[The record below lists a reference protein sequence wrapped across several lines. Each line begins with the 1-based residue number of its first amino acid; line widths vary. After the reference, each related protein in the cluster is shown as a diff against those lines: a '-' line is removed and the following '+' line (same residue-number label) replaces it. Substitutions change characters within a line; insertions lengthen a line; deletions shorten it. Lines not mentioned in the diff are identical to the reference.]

1 MRGDV
6 QRDLGSLE
14 HRILQRRGYERVQ
27 LGDVGVQVVEVPLQ
41 SRGIRGD
48 TRQLDLEQHACE
60 RRLDL
65 VRQRVRHVLVRADQ
79 SVDARSH
86 APEGCGERI
95 HRRAV
100 RDDRVEAP
108 VAVAEPDGRAFE
120 RAQVARHRP
129 QPHHDH
135 ERDRGI
141 EHEGQDPVGQ
151 TSLRL
156 ILEPEREYA
165 VVLLD
170 PLQHPRSP
178 VGAVHEDGFAVRET
192 ADRGSSSHVLRLE
205 QLEVEPRVTRRIRN
219 QIRTLFARH
228 CLQLSIEKLQHVCLR
243 QLAAARR
250 RMTATGA
257 PDPS

>member
-6 QRDLGSLE
+6 QSDLGSLE
-14 HRILQRRGYERVQ
+14 HSVLQRSRYERVQ

-41 SRGIRGD
+41 GRGIRGD
-48 TRQLDLEQHACE
+48 TRQLDLEQHARE

-79 SVDARSH
+79 SVDAGRH
-86 APEGCGERI
+86 APKRCGERI

-100 RDDRVEAP
+100 RDHRVEAP

-129 QPHHDH
+129 QPHHDD

-151 TSLRL
+151 TPLRL
-156 ILEPEREYA
+156 ILEPEREHA
-165 VVLLD
+165 LVLLD
-170 PLQHPRSP
+170 ALQDPRSP
-178 VGAVHEDGFAVRET
+178 VGAIHENGFAVRE
-192 ADRGSSSHVLRLE
+192 AVYRSGSGDVLRLE
-205 QLEVEPRVTRRIRN
+205 QLEVQPRVTRRIRN
-219 QIRTLFARH
+219 QIRTLLARD
-228 CLQLSIEKLQHVCLR
+228 CLQLPIEKLQHVCLR
-243 QLAAARR
+243 QLALRAA
-250 RMTATGA
+250 AV
-257 PDPS
+257 